1 MVKLGFSEISEICQY
16 LEDKLETDGIDSL
29 KLNFFVNNKDELKM
43 IDEDLYF
50 RSNPDNKMEDFEP
63 SDNTIDIKFKKIEIS
78 ISIKDDKQTK
88 ISDNNNKK

>member
-1 MVKLGFSEISEICQY
+1 
-16 LEDKLETDGIDSL
+16 
-29 KLNFFVNNKDELKM
+29 
-43 IDEDLYF
+43 
-50 RSNPDNKMEDFEP
+50 MEDFES